1 VRLMRILDALA
12 PESSGPADVRAA
24 AAATLYQTPYCQAAS
39 EEMQAL
45 AAVTGRPGT
54 PAALGDLPLIVLT
67 AGMTAE
73 EEYAQL
79 PESVRSMVS
88 LDLLAKV
95 YAAHQE
101 AQRGLA
107 GLSTRGK
114 QVIAT
119 ESGHYIQWDQ
129 PELVIDAVRDV
140 MDEVR
145 GE

>member
-1 VRLMRILDALA
+1 
-12 PESSGPADVRAA
+12 
-24 AAATLYQTPYCQAAS
+24 
-39 EEMQAL
+39 MQAL